1 MWSCRPGRGAAPAAK
16 TETRSDKNCGLLN
29 AQRYPMKNCT
39 MAAKT
44 RTGAVENRDQ
54 GFTLIE
60 LLVVIAIIA
69 ILAAMLLPALSRA
82 KQSAWATQ
90 CVSNLK
96 QCQLAAAEY
105 KNDYNSY
112 LVPNS
117 PYDGYMGAGTAQT
130 SWIDSANGV
139 ESFPEASPGN
149 TNLALYTSGLLA
161 PYVANQIG
169 VYKCPA
175 DIVPSAGG
183 QQRLRTYSMNGQMG
197 AAYMVPARFNDDS
210 PALQYSKDSDITHPA
225 PSDAFVWCEENMYSI
240 QDGYLEID
248 SHKGGFPDVPGAYH
262 DNALG
267 LSFADGHAAIHKWQT
282 TTLLNAK
289 SHNPQVSGGTL
300 NLDWIW
306 FTQHATADPDSTAY

>member
-1 MWSCRPGRGAAPAAK
+1 M
-16 TETRSDKNCGLLN
+16 
-29 AQRYPMKNCT
+29 
-39 MAAKT
+39 KT
-44 RTGAVENRDQ
+44 RTHSGDCRASKVEASLR

-82 KQSAWATQ
+82 KQSAQAAQ

-96 QCQLAAAEY
+96 QCQIAAAEY
-105 KNDYNSY
+105 KLDFSGY

-117 PYDGYMGAGTAQT
+117 PFDGYTGAGSAQT
-130 SWIDSANGV
+130 SWIDSADGM
-139 ESFPEASPGN
+139 ESFPQASPGN
-149 TNLALYTSGLLA
+149 TNLTLYTSGLLA
-161 PYVANQIG
+161 PYIAKQVG

-175 DIVPSAGG
+175 DIVPSNGG

-197 AAYMVPARFNDDS
+197 AVYMIPARFNDDA
-210 PALQYSKDSDITHPA
+210 PALQYAKESDITHPS
-225 PSDAFVWCEENMYSI
+225 PSDTFVWCEENMNSI

-262 DNALG
+262 NNALG
-267 LSFADGHAAIHKWQT
+267 LSFDDGHAEIHKWQT

-289 SHNPQVSGGTL
+289 SHNPQVVGGTS
-300 NLDWIW
+300 NPDWIW
-306 FTQHATADPDSTAY
+306 FAQHSAADPESNIY